1 MRLGSKV
8 GAAALTVACVAIA
21 APFGASAAPAEER
34 TCRGTLGAVT
44 VVNLR
49 VPQGA
54 TCTLAGTRIKG
65 KVRVLARAT
74 LLATNIH
81 VVGDLQAE
89 NHQRVVV
96 RRSRVGGS
104 IQIVQGGGSTVTGN
118 TVKGDIQFFENRRA
132 IVIKGNRVDG
142 NLQCKE
148 NRRAPTGGQNRVGG
162 TKEDQCRRL

>member
-8 GAAALTVACVAIA
+8 GATALAAVCVAIA

-34 TCRGTLGAVT
+34 TCRGTLGAIT

-54 TCTLAGTRIKG
+54 TCTLVGTRIKG
-65 KVRVLARAT
+65 KVRVLRRGT
-74 LLATNIH
+74 LVATNIH
-81 VVGDLQAE
+81 VVGDVQAE
-89 NHQRVVV
+89 NHERVSIKG
-96 RRSRVGGS
+96 SRIGGS

-118 TVKGDIQFFENRRA
+118 TVKGDIQLFENRRA
-132 IVIKGNRVDG
+132 IVVKGNRVDG

-148 NRRAPTGGQNRVGG
+148 NRRAPTGGANRVGG

>member
-8 GAAALTVACVAIA
+8 ASTALAAVCIAIA
-21 APFGASAAPAEER
+21 APLGASGASAEER
-34 TCRGTLGAVT
+34 TCRGTLRAIT

-65 KVRVLARAT
+65 KVRVLRRAT

-81 VVGDLQAE
+81 VVGDIQAE
-89 NHQRVVV
+89 NHERVSVKS
-96 RRSRVGGS
+96 SRIGGS
-104 IQIVQGGGSTVTGN
+104 IQIVQGGSATVTAN
-118 TVKGDIQFFENRRA
+118 NVKGDIQFFENRRA
-132 IVIKGNRVDG
+132 IVVKNNRVDG

-148 NRRAPTGGQNRVGG
+148 NRKAPTGGANRVGG